1 VIVLCINAITFETS
15 MKKYICYTIIIF
27 CSFICLSSCKKE
39 GFITDSNAL
48 LRTSV
53 DTLFYDTVFT
63 SVGSITQSFK
73 IFNPN
78 NKKLKL
84 SNVQLMGGSNSFFK
98 MNVDGFASS
107 NVEDIEINANDSI
120 YVFAMVN
127 INPSNANLP
136 FVVQDSIKIN
146 YNGNTRFVQ
155 LQAYGKNAIFLKDN
169 QITTD
174 TTWKNDMP
182 IVVIG
187 ALTVQPTVKLTIEK
201 GTRIYLHANAPMLV
215 NGTLHAVGEKF
226 DSTKIVFTGDRLDE
240 PYKDF
245 PGGWPGIY
253 FLDNSINNIMQY
265 CVVKNAY
272 QGVIVQNPSTNLNP
286 KLIINECI
294 LDNIYD
300 VALGATNSW
309 VNANNCLITN
319 SGYNIYLTAGGNY
332 NFNHCTVAS
341 FGNYYLQHKY
351 PVLNISNVVNSTT
364 SNDISASFTNC
375 IFYGE
380 GGLPEDEIAIKKQG
394 TTLFNVTFNN
404 SLYKLK
410 NSEPNTA
417 NFIGSKLKNITPD
430 FDSIN
435 ISNRYYNFRLKGNS
449 AAINK
454 GSNTGLLID
463 LDGNNRSI
471 GLPDLG
477 CYERQ

>member
-1 VIVLCINAITFETS
+1 
-15 MKKYICYTIIIF
+15 MKKLLSLFSIC
-27 CSFICLSSCKKE
+27 ICLTAFIFTSCKKE

-78 NKKLKL
+78 DKKLKL
-84 SNVQLMGGSNSFFK
+84 TSVELMGGNLSFYK
-98 MNVDGFASS
+98 MNVDGFSS
-107 NVEDIEINANDSI
+107 PIVENIEINANDSI

-127 INPSNANLP
+127 INPTLTNLP
-136 FVVQDSIKIN
+136 FIIQDSIKIS

-155 LQAYGKNAIFLKDN
+155 LQAYGQNAIFLKN
-169 QITTD
+169 KLVTTD
-174 TTWKNDMP
+174 TTWNKDLP
-182 IVVIG
+182 IVVVG
-187 ALTVQPTVKLTIEK
+187 ALAVQPSVTLTIAK
-201 GTRIYLHANAPMLV
+201 GTKVYFHANAPMLV
-215 NGTLHAVGEKF
+215 QGTLKAIGEK
-226 DSTKIVFTGDRLDE
+226 DEPSKIIFTGDRLDE
-240 PYKDF
+240 PYRDF

-253 FLDNSINNIMQY
+253 FLDNSVNNVMQY
-265 CVVKNAY
+265 CIIKNAY
-272 QGVIVQNPSTNLNP
+272 QGTIAQNPSSNANP
-286 KLIINECI
+286 KLILNECI

-300 VALGATNSW
+300 VAVGATNSSIE
-309 VNANNCLITN
+309 ANNCLISN

-332 NFNHCTVAS
+332 YFTHCTVTS
-341 FGNYYLQHKY
+341 IGNYYLQHKY
-351 PVLNISNVVNSTT
+351 PVLNISNKVSETI
-364 SNDISASFTNC
+364 SNDLTANFTNC

-380 GGLPEDEIAIKKQG
+380 GGIPEDEISIKKHG
-394 TTLFNVTFNN
+394 STIFNVNFNN
-404 SLYKLK
+404 TLYKLK
-410 NSEPNTA
+410 NNEPSTA
-417 NFIGSKLKNITPD
+417 NFNGNKLKNIPPD

-435 ISNRYYNFRLKGNS
+435 INNRYYNFRLKPNA

-454 GSNTGLLID
+454 GTNTSLLTD